1 MCTFVHVLLG
11 VGLRYGP
18 TCGKGLRLF
27 GLFLDVAGFLSVR
40 GSGPGGF
47 VTERKRDK
55 TCNVHS
61 PDFSSGDVKLAVVYT
76 TFGNEI
82 TPARV
87 RPVCGTNGVRALV
100 RLRAI
105 PPTSRLFKI
114 ATWLILP
121 VVICLSQRL
130 SHACLSIALYC
141 ETANGSINQ
150 L

>member
-1 MCTFVHVLLG
+1 MHFRARPTWR
-11 VGLRYGP
+11 GLALRTNLRKGP
-18 TCGKGLRLF
+18 SAIRT
-27 GLFLDVAGFLSVR
+27 FLDVAGFLSVR

-130 SHACLSIALYC
+130 SHACLSISDYTVKLRMAH
-141 ETANGSINQ
+141 
-150 L
+150 